1 MAPSA
6 MTPAVLALVLTAA
19 VLHAAWNLLAK
30 RAQAADTV
38 AFVWLTTAASAAIYL
53 PLAAV
58 WLTFVPLH
66 QPLGAIDLAFIA
78 GTAVIHAA
86 YFLLLQRGYRVGD
99 LSLVYPLARGTGPL
113 LASIAAVL
121 FLGERPGVLGGI
133 GIVAVVAGI
142 FVAAGTPL
150 HVARAR
156 VSLGYGLATGATI
169 AAYTLWDKHAV
180 SALAIAPVLYE
191 IGHFLVQTVLTAPLV
206 ARGERRAALGPVWR
220 TYRAEILGVALLSP
234 LGYILVLF
242 ALVVAPVSLV
252 APAREVS
259 IVFGA
264 LLGARL
270 FNEGDARRRIAGS
283 LLILAGITALARA

>member
-1 MAPSA
+1 

-19 VLHAAWNLLAK
+19 VLHATWNVLAK

-38 AFVWLTTAASAAIYL
+38 AFVWLTTALSMVVYL
-53 PLAAV
+53 PVVAA
-58 WLTFVPLH
+58 WLIVVPLRH
-66 QPLGAIDLAFIA
+66 PITAAGFAFIA
-78 GTAVIHAA
+78 GTAVIHSA

-121 FLGERPGVLGGI
+121 FLGERPGAAGWFGI
-133 GIVAVVAGI
+133 AAIVGGI
-142 FVAAGTPL
+142 FVATGARL
-150 HVARAR
+150 NVRRARAS
-156 VSLGYGLATGATI
+156 VGYGLATGATI

-180 SALAIAPVLYE
+180 SALAIVPVVYE
-191 IGHFLVQTVLTAPLV
+191 VGHFCVQTLLMAPLV
-206 ARGERRAALGPVWR
+206 LRGARRAALAPTWR
-220 TYRAEILGVALLSP
+220 TYRTELLGVAVLSP

-242 ALVVAPVSLV
+242 ALVVAPVSVV

-270 FNEGDARRRIAGS
+270 FAEGDARLRVAGA
-283 LLILAGITALARA
+283 LLILAGIVALARA

>member
-1 MAPSA
+1 

-38 AFVWLTTAASAAIYL
+38 AFVWLTTALSTAIYA
-53 PLAAV
+53 PAVAV
-58 WLTFVPLH
+58 WLIVVPLRH
-66 QPLGAIDLAFIA
+66 PVTALGFAFIA

-86 YFLLLQRGYRVGD
+86 YLLLLQRGYRAGD
-99 LSLVYPLARGTGPL
+99 LSLVYPVARGTGPL
-113 LASIAAVL
+113 LSSIGAVL
-121 FLGERPGVLGGI
+121 LLGERPGVIGWCGI
-133 GIVAVVAGI
+133 AAIVGGI
-142 FVAAGTPL
+142 FVATGARL
-150 HVARAR
+150 HVRRAR
-156 VSLGYGLATGATI
+156 VSIGYGLATGATI

-191 IGHFLVQTVLTAPLV
+191 VGHYCVQIVLMAPLV
-206 ARGERRAALGPVWR
+206 VSGARRRALVPTWR
-220 TYRAEILGVALLSP
+220 AYRTELLGVAVLSP
-234 LGYILVLF
+234 LGYILVLT

-270 FNEGDARRRIAGS
+270 FAEGDTRRRVAGA
-283 LLILAGITALARA
+283 LLIVAGIVALARS

>member
-1 MAPSA
+1 

-19 VLHAAWNLLAK
+19 VLHATWNLLAK

-38 AFVWLTTAASAAIYL
+38 AFVWLTTAASSAIYL

-58 WLTFVPLH
+58 WLIVVPLR
-66 QPLGAIDLAFIA
+66 QPLTAVDFAFIA
-78 GTAVIHAA
+78 GTAVIHSA

-133 GIVAVVAGI
+133 GIAAIVAGI
-142 FVAAGTPL
+142 FVAAGARL

-180 SALAIAPVLYE
+180 SALAIAPVVYE
-191 IGHFLVQTVLTAPLV
+191 VGHFCVRTVLMAPLV
-206 ARGERRAALGPVWR
+206 WNGARRAALGPTWR
-220 TYRAEILGVALLSP
+220 AYRTELIGVAVLSP
-234 LGYILVLF
+234 LGYVLVLF
-242 ALVVAPVSLV
+242 ALVTAPVSVV

-264 LLGARL
+264 LLGAHL
-270 FNEGDARRRIAGS
+270 FNEGDARRRVAGAI
-283 LLILAGITALARA
+283 LILAGITVLAR

>member
-1 MAPSA
+1 
-6 MTPAVLALVLTAA
+6 MTPAVLTLVLTAA

-38 AFVWLTTAASAAIYL
+38 AFVWLTTVLSAALYL
-53 PLAAV
+53 PVVAV
-58 WLTFVPLH
+58 WLIVVPLR
-66 QPLGAIDLAFIA
+66 QPVTALGIAFIA
-78 GTAVIHAA
+78 GTAVIHSA
-86 YFLLLQRGYRVGD
+86 YFLLLQRGYRAGD

-113 LASIAAVL
+113 LASVAAVL
-121 FLGERPGVLGGI
+121 FMGERPGIVGSLGI
-133 GIVAVVAGI
+133 AAIVGGI
-142 FVAAGTPL
+142 FVATGATL
-150 HVARAR
+150 HVRRAR

-180 SALAIAPVLYE
+180 SALAIVPVVYE
-191 IGHFLVQTVLTAPLV
+191 VGHNCVQTVLMAPLAWSS
-206 ARGERRAALGPVWR
+206 ARRRAALGPTWR
-220 TYRAEILGVALLSP
+220 AYRTELLGVAVLSP

-270 FNEGDARRRIAGS
+270 FGEGDGRRRVAGA
-283 LLILAGITALARA
+283 LLILAGIVALARG

>member
-1 MAPSA
+1 
-6 MTPAVLALVLTAA
+6 MTPAVLALVLIAA
-19 VLHAAWNLLAK
+19 VLHATWNLLAK

-38 AFVWLTTAASAAIYL
+38 AFVWLTTALSAAVYL
-53 PLAAV
+53 PVLVV
-58 WLTFVPLH
+58 WLIAVPLRH
-66 QPLGAIDLAFIA
+66 PLTALDLAFIA
-78 GTAVIHAA
+78 GTSVIHSA

-121 FLGERPGVLGGI
+121 FMGERPGVAGSI
-133 GIVAVVAGI
+133 GIAAIVGGI
-142 FVAAGTPL
+142 FVATGATL
-150 HVARAR
+150 HVRRAR

-180 SALAIAPVLYE
+180 SALAIVPVVYE
-191 IGHFLVQTVLTAPLV
+191 VGHNCVQTALMVPL
-206 ARGERRAALGPVWR
+206 AWSGARRAALRPTWR
-220 TYRAEILGVALLSP
+220 AYRTELLGVAVLSP

-270 FNEGDARRRIAGS
+270 FAEGDARRRVAGA
-283 LLILAGITALARA
+283 LLILAGIVALART

>member
-1 MAPSA
+1 

-19 VLHAAWNLLAK
+19 VLHAAWNVLAK
-30 RAQAADTV
+30 RAQSADTV
-38 AFVWLTTAASAAIYL
+38 AFVWLTTALSAVVYL
-53 PLAAV
+53 PAVAV
-58 WLTFVPLH
+58 WLIAVPLRR
-66 QPLGAIDLAFIA
+66 PLSALDFAFIA
-78 GTAVIHAA
+78 GTAVIHSA
-86 YFLLLQRGYRVGD
+86 YFLLLQRGYRAGD

-121 FLGERPGVLGGI
+121 LLGERPGLLGGL
-133 GIVAVVAGI
+133 GIVAIVAGI
-142 FVAAGTPL
+142 FVAAGARL

-156 VSLGYGLATGATI
+156 ASVGYGLATGATI

-180 SALAIAPVLYE
+180 SALAIAPIVYE
-191 IGHFLVQTVLTAPLV
+191 IGHFWVQTVLLAPLV
-206 ARGERRAALGPVWR
+206 ARGERRAALGPTWR
-220 TYRAEILGVALLSP
+220 KHRAEILGVALLSP
-234 LGYILVLF
+234 LGYILVLS

-270 FNEGDARRRIAGS
+270 FGEGDARRRIAGS
-283 LLILAGITALARA
+283 VLILIGIVALARS

>member
-1 MAPSA
+1 

-19 VLHAAWNLLAK
+19 VLHATWNLLAK
-30 RAQAADTV
+30 RAQGADSV
-38 AFVWLTTAASAAIYL
+38 AFVWLTTALSTAIYVPVL
-53 PLAAV
+53 AIWLIAMPLRHP
-58 WLTFVPLH
+58 LT
-66 QPLGAIDLAFIA
+66 AIDLAFIA
-78 GTAVIHAA
+78 GTAVIHSV
-86 YFLLLQRGYRVGD
+86 YYLLLQRGYRVGD

-121 FLGERPGVLGGI
+121 FLGERPGVFGAI
-133 GIVAVVAGI
+133 GIAAIVAGI
-142 FVAAGTPL
+142 FVAAGARL

-156 VSLGYGLATGATI
+156 ISAGYGLATGVTI

-180 SALAIAPVLYE
+180 SALAISPIVYE
-191 IGHFLVQTVLTAPLV
+191 VGHFCVRTALMAPLV
-206 ARGERRAALGPVWR
+206 WRGERCRALGPTLRAYR
-220 TYRAEILGVALLSP
+220 TELLGVAVLSP

-242 ALVVAPVSLV
+242 ALAVAPVTLV

-270 FNEGDARRRIAGS
+270 FAEGDARRRVVGAA
-283 LLILAGITALARA
+283 LIFAGIVALARS

>member
-1 MAPSA
+1 

-19 VLHAAWNLLAK
+19 VLHAAWNVLAK

-38 AFVWLTTAASAAIYL
+38 AFVWLTTAASAALYA
-53 PLAAV
+53 PFVAV
-58 WLTFVPLH
+58 WLIVVPLR
-66 QPLGAIDLAFIA
+66 QPLTAFDLAFIA
-78 GTAVIHAA
+78 GTAVIHSA

-121 FLGERPGVLGGI
+121 FLGERPGVLGGA
-133 GIVAVVAGI
+133 GIVAIVAGI
-142 FVAAGTPL
+142 FVAAGARL

-156 VSLGYGLATGATI
+156 ASLAYGLATGAAI

-180 SALAIAPVLYE
+180 SALAIAPVVYE
-191 IGHFLVQTVLTAPLV
+191 AGHFCVQTVLMAPLV
-206 ARGERRAALGPVWR
+206 ARGPRRAALAPVWR
-220 TYRAEILGVALLSP
+220 TYRAEILGVAALSP
-234 LGYILVLF
+234 LGYILVLS

-264 LLGARL
+264 LLGAKL
-270 FNEGDARRRIAGS
+270 FGEGDARSRVGGS
-283 LLILAGITALARA
+283 ILILAGIAALARS

>member
-1 MAPSA
+1 
-6 MTPAVLALVLTAA
+6 MTAAVLALVVTAA
-19 VLHAAWNLLAK
+19 VLHATWNVLAK

-38 AFVWLTTAASAAIYL
+38 AFVWLTTALSAAI
-53 PLAAV
+53 
-58 WLTFVPLH
+58 FVPLTVLWLIAV
-66 QPLGAIDLAFIA
+66 PLRHPLSAFDFA
-78 GTAVIHAA
+78 FMGGTAAIHSA
-86 YFLLLQRGYRVGD
+86 YFLPLQRGYRAGD

-121 FLGERPGVLGGI
+121 FLGERPGLLGTV
-133 GIVAVVAGI
+133 GIVVIVGGI
-142 FVAAGTPL
+142 FVSAAATL
-150 HVARAR
+150 HVRRARAS
-156 VSLGYGLATGATI
+156 VAYGLATGATI

-180 SALAIAPVLYE
+180 SALAISPVAYE
-191 IGHFLVQTVLTAPLV
+191 AGHFCVQTVLMAPLV
-206 ARGERRAALGPVWR
+206 WSGARRAALGPTWR
-220 TYRAEILGVALLSP
+220 AYRTELLGVAVLSP

-270 FNEGDARRRIAGS
+270 FGEGDVRRRVAGS
-283 LLILAGITALARA
+283 VLILAGIVALART

>member
-1 MAPSA
+1 

-38 AFVWLTTAASAAIYL
+38 AFVWLTTVLSVAMYAPAV
-53 PLAAV
+53 AV
-58 WLTFVPLH
+58 WLIVVPLRH
-66 QPLGAIDLAFIA
+66 PLTPLGLAFIA
-78 GTAVIHAA
+78 GTAAIHAA
-86 YFLLLQRGYRVGD
+86 YLLLLQRGYRAGD

-113 LASIAAVL
+113 IASVAAVL
-121 FLGERPGVLGGI
+121 FLGERPGVVGAI
-133 GIVAVVAGI
+133 GIAAIVGGI
-142 FVAAGTPL
+142 FVATGARL
-150 HVARAR
+150 HLRRAR
-156 VSLGYGLATGATI
+156 VSIGYGLATGAAI

-180 SALAIAPVLYE
+180 TALAIAPVVYE
-191 IGHFLVQTVLTAPLV
+191 VGHYCVQSVIMMPL
-206 ARGERRAALGPVWR
+206 ALNGARRAALAPTWR
-220 TYRAEILGVALLSP
+220 AYRSEMLGIALLSP

-242 ALVVAPVSLV
+242 ALAVAPVTLV

-270 FNEGDARRRIAGS
+270 FAEGDARRRVAGAG
-283 LLILAGITALARA
+283 LILAGIVALARS

>member
-1 MAPSA
+1 

-19 VLHAAWNLLAK
+19 VLHATWNLLAK

-38 AFVWLTTAASAAIYL
+38 AFVWLTTALSAAVYVPVVAL
-53 PLAAV
+53 WLFVAPLQHPITAV
-58 WLTFVPLH
+58 GF
-66 QPLGAIDLAFIA
+66 AFIA
-78 GTAVIHAA
+78 GTAVIHSA
-86 YFLLLQRGYRVGD
+86 YFVLLQRGYRVGD

-121 FLGERPGVLGGI
+121 FLGERPGLVGSLGI
-133 GIVAVVAGI
+133 AAIVGGI
-142 FVAAGTPL
+142 FVAAGARL
-150 HVARAR
+150 NARRARA
-156 VSLGYGLATGATI
+156 SIGYGLATGATI

-180 SALAIAPVLYE
+180 SALVIMPVVYE
-191 IGHFLVQTVLTAPLV
+191 IGHFCVQTLLMAPLV
-206 ARGERRAALGPVWR
+206 LRGTRRAALAPTWR
-220 TYRAEILGVALLSP
+220 AYRTELLGVAVLSP

-270 FNEGDARRRIAGS
+270 FAEGDARRRVAGS
-283 LLILAGITALARA
+283 FLILAGIVALARA

>member
-1 MAPSA
+1 

-19 VLHAAWNLLAK
+19 VLHATWNLLAK

-53 PLAAV
+53 PLVAV
-58 WLTFVPLH
+58 WLIVVPLR
-66 QPLGAIDLAFIA
+66 QPLTAIDFAFIA
-78 GTAVIHAA
+78 GTAVIHSA

-113 LASIAAVL
+113 LASVAAVL
-121 FLGERPGVLGGI
+121 FLGERPGILGGI
-133 GIVAVVAGI
+133 GIVAIVAGI
-142 FVAAGTPL
+142 FIAAGARL

-180 SALAIAPVLYE
+180 SALAIVPVVYE
-191 IGHFLVQTVLTAPLV
+191 VGHYCVRAALMAPLV
-206 ARGERRAALGPVWR
+206 WSGARRAALVPTWR
-220 TYRAEILGVALLSP
+220 AYRTELIGVAVLSP
-234 LGYILVLF
+234 LAYILVLF
-242 ALVVAPVSLV
+242 ALVTAPVSIV

-259 IVFGA
+259 IVFGT

-270 FNEGDARRRIAGS
+270 FNEGDLRRRVAGAI
-283 LLILAGITALARA
+283 LILAGITALARS

>member
-1 MAPSA
+1 

-38 AFVWLTTAASAAIYL
+38 AFVWLTTVLSVAMYAPAV
-53 PLAAV
+53 AV
-58 WLTFVPLH
+58 WLIVVPLRH
-66 QPLGAIDLAFIA
+66 PLTPLGLAFIA

-86 YFLLLQRGYRVGD
+86 YLLLLQRGYRAGD

-113 LASIAAVL
+113 IASVAAVL
-121 FLGERPGVLGGI
+121 FLGERPGVVGAI
-133 GIVAVVAGI
+133 GIAAIVGGI
-142 FVAAGTPL
+142 FVATGARL
-150 HVARAR
+150 HVRRAR
-156 VSLGYGLATGATI
+156 VSIGYGLATGATI

-180 SALAIAPVLYE
+180 SALAIAPVVYE
-191 IGHFLVQTVLTAPLV
+191 VGHYCVQSVVMMPLV
-206 ARGERRAALGPVWR
+206 LNVARRAALAPTWR
-220 TYRAEILGVALLSP
+220 AYRTEMLGIALLSP

-242 ALVVAPVSLV
+242 ALAVAPVSLV

-270 FNEGDARRRIAGS
+270 FAEGDASRRVAGAG
-283 LLILAGITALARA
+283 LILAGIVALARS

>member
-1 MAPSA
+1 
-6 MTPAVLALVLTAA
+6 MTAAVLALVLTAA
-19 VLHAAWNLLAK
+19 VLHATWNVLAK

-38 AFVWLTTAASAAIYL
+38 VFVWLTAALSAVIFL
-53 PLAAV
+53 PLTVV
-58 WLTFVPLH
+58 WLIVFPLRH
-66 QPLGAIDLAFIA
+66 PLSALDLAFMG
-78 GTAVIHAA
+78 GTAAIRAA
-86 YFLLLQRGYRVGD
+86 YFLLLQRGYRAGD

-121 FLGERPGVLGGI
+121 FMGERPGVVGSLGI
-133 GIVAVVAGI
+133 AAIVGGI
-142 FVAAGTPL
+142 FVSTGATL
-150 HVARAR
+150 HVRRARAS
-156 VSLGYGLATGATI
+156 VAYGVATGATI

-180 SALAIAPVLYE
+180 SALAISPVVYE
-191 IGHFLVQTVLTAPLV
+191 AGHFWIQTVLMAPLV
-206 ARGERRAALGPVWR
+206 WSGARRVALGSTWR
-220 TYRAEILGVALLSP
+220 AYRTELLGVAALSP

-270 FNEGDARRRIAGS
+270 FAEGDARRRVAGAV
-283 LLILAGITALARA
+283 LILAGIVALARS

>member
-1 MAPSA
+1 

-19 VLHAAWNLLAK
+19 VLHAAWNVLAK

-38 AFVWLTTAASAAIYL
+38 AFVWLTTVLSVAVYL
-53 PLAAV
+53 PVVAV
-58 WLTFVPLH
+58 WLIVAPLR
-66 QPLGAIDLAFIA
+66 QPISAVGFAFIA
-78 GTAVIHAA
+78 GTAVIHSA
-86 YFLLLQRGYRVGD
+86 YFLLLQRGYRAGD

-113 LASIAAVL
+113 LASIAAVV
-121 FLGERPGVLGGI
+121 FLGERPGVVGACGI
-133 GIVAVVAGI
+133 AAIVGGI
-142 FVAAGTPL
+142 FVATCARL
-150 HVARAR
+150 HVRRAR
-156 VSLGYGLATGATI
+156 VSVGYGLATGATI

-180 SALAIAPVLYE
+180 SALAILPVVYE
-191 IGHFLVQTVLTAPLV
+191 VGHFCVQTVIMAPLV
-206 ARGERRAALGPVWR
+206 LRGGRRAALGPTWR
-220 TYRAEILGVALLSP
+220 AYRTELLGVAVLSP

-270 FNEGDARRRIAGS
+270 FAERDARRRVAGA
-283 LLILAGITALARA
+283 LLILAGIVALARS

>member
-1 MAPSA
+1 

-38 AFVWLTTAASAAIYL
+38 AFVWLTTVMSAAVYL
-53 PLAAV
+53 PVVAV
-58 WLTFVPLH
+58 WLIAVPLS
-66 QPLGAIDLAFIA
+66 QPLTAFDLAFIA
-78 GTAVIHAA
+78 GTAVIHSA
-86 YFLLLQRGYRVGD
+86 YFLLLQRGYRAGD

-113 LASIAAVL
+113 IASIAAVL
-121 FLGERPGVLGGI
+121 LLGERPGVLGWI
-133 GIVAVVAGI
+133 GIAGIVAGI
-142 FVAAGTPL
+142 FVAAGARL

-156 VSLGYGLATGATI
+156 ISVGYGLATGASI

-180 SALAIAPVLYE
+180 SALAIAPVVYE
-191 IGHFLVQTVLTAPLV
+191 VGHFCVQTVLMAPLV
-206 ARGERRAALGPVWR
+206 ARGARRAALGPTWR
-220 TYRAEILGVALLSP
+220 TFRAEILGVAVLSP
-234 LGYILVLF
+234 LGYVLVLS
-242 ALVVAPVSLV
+242 ALVFAPVSVV

-270 FNEGDARRRIAGS
+270 FGEGDARRRVAGS
-283 LLILAGITALARA
+283 VLILTGIAALARS

>member
-1 MAPSA
+1 

-19 VLHAAWNLLAK
+19 VLHATWNLLAK
-30 RAQAADTV
+30 RAQGADTV
-38 AFVWLTTAASAAIYL
+38 AFVWLTTALSTTIYV
-53 PLAAV
+53 PVVAV
-58 WLTFVPLH
+58 WLIVVPLR
-66 QPLGAIDLAFIA
+66 QPLTALDLAFIA
-78 GTAVIHAA
+78 GTAVIHSA

-121 FLGERPGVLGGI
+121 FLGERPGILGATGI
-133 GIVAVVAGI
+133 AAIVAGI
-142 FVAAGTPL
+142 FVAAGTRL

-156 VSLGYGLATGATI
+156 ISAAYGLATGATI

-180 SALAIAPVLYE
+180 SVLAISPIVYE
-191 IGHFLVQTVLTAPLV
+191 VGHFCVRTALMAPLV
-206 ARGERRAALGPVWR
+206 WSGERRRALGPTWR
-220 TYRAEILGVALLSP
+220 AYRTELLGVAVLSP
-234 LGYILVLF
+234 LAYILVLF

-270 FNEGDARRRIAGS
+270 FAEGDVRRRVAGA
-283 LLILAGITALARA
+283 LLILAGIVALARS

>member
-1 MAPSA
+1 
-6 MTPAVLALVLTAA
+6 MTPAVLVLVLTAA

-38 AFVWLTTAASAAIYL
+38 AFVWLTTALSTVIYL
-53 PLAAV
+53 PVVAV
-58 WLTFVPLH
+58 WFAVVPLR
-66 QPLGAIDLAFIA
+66 QPLTALDFAFMA

-86 YFLLLQRGYRVGD
+86 YLLLLQRGYRAGD

-113 LASIAAVL
+113 LASVAAVL
-121 FLGERPGVLGGI
+121 FLGERPGLAGALGI
-133 GIVAVVAGI
+133 AAIVGGI
-142 FVAAGTPL
+142 FVAAGARL

-156 VSLGYGLATGATI
+156 ASVAYGLATGATI

-180 SALAIAPVLYE
+180 SALAIAPLVYE
-191 IGHFLVQTVLTAPLV
+191 VGHFCVQTVLTAPLV
-206 ARGERRAALGPVWR
+206 LHGARRAQLRPTWR
-220 TYRAEILGVALLSP
+220 AYRAELFGIALLSP
-234 LGYILVLF
+234 LGYILVLT

-270 FNEGDARRRIAGS
+270 FGEGDARRRVAGS
-283 LLILAGITALARA
+283 ALILAGIAALARS